1 MDDALLAN
9 NPKEQYLTLL
19 ENDIQDSKDKGKTI
33 SDTTVANSSDIK
45 YQKVKG
51 EECAY
56 VTASYFVKEGNSYTR
71 PDEEYV
77 LRKDTNKQWK
87 ILGYQLTKGDSSDE
101 Q

>member
-19 ENDIQDSKDKGKTI
+19 ESDIQDSKDKGKTI

-51 EECAY
+51 GGVC
-56 VTASYFVKEGNSYTR
+56 
-71 PDEEYV
+71 
-77 LRKDTNKQWK
+77 LC
-87 ILGYQLTKGDSSDE
+87 DSLLFC
-101 Q
+101 QRRQFLYPYL